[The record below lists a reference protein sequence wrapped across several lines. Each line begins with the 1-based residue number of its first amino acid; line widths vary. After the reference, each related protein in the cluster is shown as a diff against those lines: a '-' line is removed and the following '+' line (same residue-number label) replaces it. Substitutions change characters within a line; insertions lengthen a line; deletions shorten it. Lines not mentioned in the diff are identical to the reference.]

1 MTSECVRRSDRVAR
15 RILASLAA
23 VMVAGAIPLTHAASA
38 NPSAATQA
46 QPASPAPGPAK
57 PAAPATLTK
66 FERERGR
73 MILNIVRADV
83 EKYYYDPT
91 FHGLD
96 LDRLFKS
103 ASESIDAAQTTNDLF
118 TAIAVPL
125 FRLNDSHTSFLPPSR
140 VARMTH
146 GWVAQMIGDRC
157 FVTAVQP
164 GSDAE
169 AQGLKRGDEIL
180 EIEGD
185 RPVRANLD
193 TILWMQRVVAPQ
205 TRTALTI
212 LQPGGRP
219 ETLRIHAKVVTGQA
233 ITDLR
238 NTMDINDYMRDVGD
252 DAYFGRHRM
261 VPIKEELLVWKM
273 PGFNMGA
280 DEVKTKLL
288 RQVRKYPKLIID
300 LRGNGGGAVE
310 MLETLVGGL
319 VGPDTKIADWKGR
332 KPRPPMMARK
342 AGDVYEGTILVLV
355 DSFSASASEL
365 LARTLQLTGR
375 GTVLGDRTAGAV
387 MVSQTF
393 DHMAGGDRTGVTFAT
408 SITVAD
414 LIMTDG
420 RSLEHTGVVP
430 DEVILPTAEDLASD
444 RDPVL
449 ARALELFGLIA
460 TPETAGRM
468 FPMEWGR

>member
-1 MTSECVRRSDRVAR
+1 
-15 RILASLAA
+15 
-23 VMVAGAIPLTHAASA
+23 
-38 NPSAATQA
+38 
-46 QPASPAPGPAK
+46 
-57 PAAPATLTK
+57 
-66 FERERGR
+66 
-73 MILNIVRADV
+73 
-83 EKYYYDPT
+83 
-91 FHGLD
+91 
-96 LDRLFKS
+96 
-103 ASESIDAAQTTNDLF
+103 
-118 TAIAVPL
+118 
-125 FRLNDSHTSFLPPSR
+125 
-140 VARMTH
+140 
-146 GWVAQMIGDRC
+146 
-157 FVTAVQP
+157 
-164 GSDAE
+164 
-169 AQGLKRGDEIL
+169 
-180 EIEGD
+180 
-185 RPVRANLD
+185 
-193 TILWMQRVVAPQ
+193 
-205 TRTALTI
+205 
-212 LQPGGRP
+212 
-219 ETLRIHAKVVTGQA
+219 
-233 ITDLR
+233 
-238 NTMDINDYMRDVGD
+238 
-252 DAYFGRHRM
+252 
-261 VPIKEELLVWKM
+261 M